1 HEFSGSVC
9 SKVWAMGD
17 VYLKASGH
25 TWTGG
30 QGSGS
35 IKYAKD
41 KDQEFFGALINMI
54 EALEKI
60 EKLMAKEERK
70 KKKHCM
76 ARVKTKS
83 SKINNAIIMEQVLW
97 GEECSN
103 HSFHSPY
110 ITPPLSIITHPI
122 KIKNCILTNGVI
134 IRDCVE
140 LTDCEAKSGAVIEAV
155 NSPSKKKN
163 KKGHAIGREDAV
175 KGLGSTIQVTY

>member
-1 HEFSGSVC
+1 
-9 SKVWAMGD
+9 MGD

-25 TWTGG
+25 TWTEG

-70 KKKHCM
+70 KKKHRM
-76 ARVKTKS
+76 VHAKTKS

-97 GEECSN
+97 GEECN
-103 HSFHSPY
+103 
-110 ITPPLSIITHPI
+110 
-122 KIKNCILTNGVI
+122 
-134 IRDCVE
+134 
-140 LTDCEAKSGAVIEAV
+140 CEAKSGAVIEAV

-175 KGLGSTIQVTY
+175 KGLGSTTQVTF